1 MVLCYYLLRN
11 TRTIQVLGVEKKKTK
26 DGKLVDRNEPK
37 KTKVVHNNGFN
48 PEWKEKFEF
57 KVHLPDLALLE
68 IQAWFSCLNN
78 LQNNF
83 QTKYPNKMKIS
94 SKWLII
100 ILAKII

>member
-1 MVLCYYLLRN
+1 M
-11 TRTIQVLGVEKKKTK
+11 
-26 DGKLVDRNEPK
+26 VDRNEPK

-68 IQAWFSCLNN
+68 IQGWFSF
-78 LQNNF
+78 QEIYAKIYVDTMKTNF
-83 QTKYPNKMKIS
+83 KL
-94 SKWLII
+94 LII

>member
-1 MVLCYYLLRN
+1 M
-11 TRTIQVLGVEKKKTK
+11 
-26 DGKLVDRNEPK
+26 VDRNEPK

-68 IQAWFSCLNN
+68 IQGWFSF
-78 LQNNF
+78 QNNF
-83 QTKYPNKMKIS
+83 HAYAKYVNKMKTNF
-94 SKWLII
+94 KLLII